1 MRSKRYKAPIWIIVY
16 SHACAHAHTNPYVI
30 HSDRATLN
38 NMHASPVLASPLSLH
53 SREQMFGDSL
63 QPQRISVYKAN
74 SSTQHFWLQWE
85 MCSWS
90 GGRGGLWVT
99 VRYHE
104 NGWRGKKSEKEGT
117 HRGETVSRL
126 QVGCIGKSPISR
138 DLCCCCVE
146 VLQGSI
152 LAVSPVWHHRE
163 N

>member
-1 MRSKRYKAPIWIIVY
+1 MRSKKIQSTYLNNCSLACVHTRTYK
-16 SHACAHAHTNPYVI
+16 SI
-30 HSDRATLN
+30 HFDRAALN
-38 NMHASPVLASPLSLH
+38 NMHTSPVLASPLVLH

-104 NGWRGKKSEKEGT
+104 DGWRGAKRVRRRVHARWNCVKVTSGL
-117 HRGETVSRL
+117 HRKVP
-126 QVGCIGKSPISR
+126 PIS
-138 DLCCCCVE
+138 CA
-146 VLQGSI
+146 
-152 LAVSPVWHHRE
+152 AVCRSSAGQHPGWYT
-163 N
+163 